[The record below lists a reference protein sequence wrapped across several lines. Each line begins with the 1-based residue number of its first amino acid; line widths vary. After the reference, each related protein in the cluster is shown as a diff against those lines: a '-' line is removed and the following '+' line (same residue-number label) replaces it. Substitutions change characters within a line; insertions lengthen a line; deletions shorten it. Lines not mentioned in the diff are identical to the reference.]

1 MLLNFNW
8 KEWWLIGIAVLILGE
23 SGSGKSASLRNFKKE
38 DVGILNVASKPL
50 PFRNTNGLVTVN
62 KATYSMI
69 RGAVT
74 SPNRLSYVID
84 DAQYLMAFESFDKA
98 NITGYTKFT
107 EMAKNYE
114 EMLRTIQE
122 DTSPDTIVYV
132 MQHIDTDENGK
143 VKAKTLGKMLDQ
155 QLTIE
160 GLFSIVLLAKADER
174 RHYFVTQSDGTNPC
188 KSPMGMF
195 DEVEIDNDLKMVDDA
210 IREYYGLKKAV
221 APTAKSK
228 SKGE

>member
-1 MLLNFNW
+1 M
-8 KEWWLIGIAVLILGE
+8 GIAVLVLGE
-23 SGSGKSASLRNFKKE
+23 SGSGKSASMRNFKKE

-69 RGAVT
+69 KGAVT

-98 NITGYTKFT
+98 NIAGYTKFT

-114 EMLRTIQE
+114 EMLRVIQE

-143 VKAKTLGKMLDQ
+143 IKAKTLGKMLDQ

-160 GLFSIVLLAKADER
+160 GLFSIVLLAKADKR

-195 DEVEIDNDLKMVDDA
+195 DDVEIDNDLKMVDDT
-210 IREYYGLKKAV
+210 IREYYSLKKAV

>member
-1 MLLNFNW
+1 M
-8 KEWWLIGIAVLILGE
+8 GVAVLILGE
-23 SGSGKSASLRNFKKE
+23 SGAGKTASLRNFKKE

-62 KATYSMI
+62 KATYNMI
-69 RGAVT
+69 KGAVT

-98 NITGYTKFT
+98 NITGYGKFT

-114 EMLRTIQE
+114 EMLRVIQE

-195 DEVEIDNDLKMVDDA
+195 EDVEIDNDLKMVDDT

-221 APTAKSK
+221 APNAKSK
-228 SKGE
+228 AKGE

>member
-1 MLLNFNW
+1 M
-8 KEWWLIGIAVLILGE
+8 GE

-50 PFRNTNGLVTVN
+50 PFRNTNRLVTVN

-69 RGAVT
+69 KNAVVT
-74 SPNRLSYVID
+74 PNRLSYVID
-84 DAQYLMAFESFDKA
+84 DAQYLMAFESFDKV
-98 NITGYTKFT
+98 NITGYTKFS

-122 DTSPDTIVYV
+122 DTGPDTIVYV
-132 MQHIDTDENGK
+132 LQHIDTDENGN

-195 DEVEIDNDLKMVDDA
+195 DDVEIDNDLKMVDDT

-221 APTAKSK
+221 APTVKSK

>member
-1 MLLNFNW
+1 M
-8 KEWWLIGIAVLILGE
+8 GE
-23 SGSGKSASLRNFKKE
+23 SGSGKSASMRNFKKE

-98 NITGYTKFT
+98 NIAGFTKFT

-114 EMLRTIQE
+114 GMLRTIQE

-132 MQHIDTDENGK
+132 MQHIETDENGK

-160 GLFSIVLLAKADER
+160 GLISIVLLAKADER
-174 RHYFVTQSDGTNPC
+174 RHYFVTRSDGTNPC

-195 DEVEIDNDLKMVDDA
+195 DEVEIDNELKLVDDG

>member
-1 MLLNFNW
+1 M
-8 KEWWLIGIAVLILGE
+8 GE

-69 RGAVT
+69 KGAVT

-98 NITGYTKFT
+98 NIAGYTKFT

-114 EMLRTIQE
+114 GMLRVIQE

-143 VKAKTLGKMLDQ
+143 IKAKTLGKMLDQ

-195 DEVEIDNDLKMVDDA
+195 DDIEIDNDLKMVDDT
-210 IREYYGLKKAV
+210 IREYYGLKKAT
-221 APTAKSK
+221 APIAKSK

>member
-1 MLLNFNW
+1 M
-8 KEWWLIGIAVLILGE
+8 GE

-38 DVGILNVASKPL
+38 DVGSLNVGSKPVPL
-50 PFRNTNGLVTVN
+50 RNTNGLVTVN

-98 NITGYTKFT
+98 NIAGFTKFT

-114 EMLRTIQE
+114 GMLRTIQE

-132 MQHIDTDENGK
+132 MQHIETDENGK

-160 GLFSIVLLAKADER
+160 GLFSIVLLPKAAER
-174 RHYFVTQSDGTNPC
+174 PHYFVTQSDGTNPC

>member
-1 MLLNFNW
+1 M
-8 KEWWLIGIAVLILGE
+8 ILGE

-69 RGAVT
+69 KSAVK
-74 SPNRLSYVID
+74 SPNRPSYVID

-132 MQHIDTDENGK
+132 LQHIETDENGK

-195 DEVEIDNDLKMVDDA
+195 DDVEIDNDLKMVDDT
-210 IREYYGLKKAV
+210 IREYYGLKKA
-221 APTAKSK
+221 ATPTAKSK
-228 SKGE
+228 TKSE

>member
-1 MLLNFNW
+1 M
-8 KEWWLIGIAVLILGE
+8 GIAVLVLGE

-50 PFRNTNGLVTVN
+50 PFRNTNGLITVN

-69 RGAVT
+69 KGAVT
-74 SPNRLSYVID
+74 TPNRLSYVID

-98 NITGYTKFT
+98 NITGYAKFT

-114 EMLRTIQE
+114 EMLRVIQE

-143 VKAKTLGKMLDQ
+143 IKAKTLGKMLDQ

-160 GLFSIVLLAKADER
+160 GLFSIVLLAKADDR

-195 DEVEIDNDLKMVDDA
+195 DDVEIDNDLKMVDDT

-221 APTAKSK
+221 APTVRSK

>member
-1 MLLNFNW
+1 M
-8 KEWWLIGIAVLILGE
+8 GE

-69 RGAVT
+69 KSAVVT
-74 SPNRLSYVID
+74 PNRLSYVID
-84 DAQYLMAFESFDKA
+84 DAQYLMAFESFDKV
-98 NITGYTKFT
+98 NITGYVKFS

-132 MQHIDTDENGK
+132 MQHIETDENGK

-160 GLFSIVLLAKADER
+160 GLFSIVLLAKVDER

-195 DEVEIDNDLKMVDDA
+195 DEVEIDNDLKMVDDT

>member
-1 MLLNFNW
+1 M
-8 KEWWLIGIAVLILGE
+8 LGE

-69 RGAVT
+69 KSAVVT
-74 SPNRLSYVID
+74 PNRLSYVID
-84 DAQYLMAFESFDKA
+84 DAQYLMAFESFDKV
-98 NITGYTKFT
+98 NITGYTKFS

-132 MQHIDTDENGK
+132 LQHIETDENGK

-195 DEVEIDNDLKMVDDA
+195 DEVEIDNDLKMVDDT

>member
-1 MLLNFNW
+1 M
-8 KEWWLIGIAVLILGE
+8 GIAVLVLGE
-23 SGSGKSASLRNFKKE
+23 SGSGKSASMRNFKKE

-69 RGAVT
+69 KGAVT

-98 NITGYTKFT
+98 NITGYAKFT

-114 EMLRTIQE
+114 EMLRVIQE

-132 MQHIDTDENGK
+132 MQHIDTDESGK

-195 DEVEIDNDLKMVDDA
+195 DEVEIDNDLKMVDDT
-210 IREYYGLKKAV
+210 IREYYGLKKVV